1 MIELSGSF
9 DASNQAGYIARLNDI
24 NLDWA
29 AGPPDRMA
37 TFTDATKTF
46 DPSDCSGVSDPPC

>member
-29 AGPPDRMA
+29 AGPLTAWPHLPMQQKLS
-37 TFTDATKTF
+37 THLIVQ
-46 DPSDCSGVSDPPC
+46 G